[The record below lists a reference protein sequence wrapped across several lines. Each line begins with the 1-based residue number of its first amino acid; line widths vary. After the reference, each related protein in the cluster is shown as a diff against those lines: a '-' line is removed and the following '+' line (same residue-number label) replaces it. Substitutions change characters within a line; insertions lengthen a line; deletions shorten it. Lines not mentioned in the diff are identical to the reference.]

1 MRYSIFSVQ
10 DHHPGL
16 HRSVA
21 QLYAQVIGE
30 AKLAESLGYDTFF
43 VAEHHFH
50 ECGSVPNPAVFLA
63 ALARETRRIR
73 LGVAVANITIHNP
86 LTVAENYA
94 MVDMLSGGR
103 LTLGVGSGYLRHEFA
118 GYRIAPEEKRERFDE
133 NLQVLLRALTG
144 EAVSFQGKYN
154 DLPGVAV
161 NVQPVQAPLPIYVA
175 IQRREAAYHVGRQ
188 GRNIFSLPYSCL
200 NSASDVAGLIEDYR
214 KGFCESGA
222 PGQGQV
228 VLAFH
233 CHVAQSDAQAK
244 RNAETAFNR
253 YLDTRLFYDTRRT
266 YDTVL
271 KAGLGMFGSPRTVAE
286 QLVALAE
293 MGIDHVMFLQNFG
306 VLDARLVE
314 DSMRRLAHE
323 VMPQVRERV
332 GGVVSSPQAGKYA

>member
-10 DHHPGL
+10 DHHPAL

-21 QLYAQVIGE
+21 QLYEQVIGE

-63 ALARETRRIR
+63 ALARETQKIR
-73 LGVAVANITIHNP
+73 LGVAVSNITIHNP
-86 LTVAENYA
+86 LTVAEDYA

-103 LTLGVGSGYLRHEFA
+103 LTLGVGSGYLRHEFE
-118 GYRIAPEEKRERFDE
+118 GHRISPEEKRERFDE
-133 NLQVLLRALTG
+133 NLQVLTRALTG
-144 EAVSFQGKYN
+144 EPVTFQGKYN
-154 DLPGVAV
+154 DIPGVAL
-161 NVQPVQAPLPIYVA
+161 NVQPLQQGGLPIHVA

-200 NSASDVAGLIEDYR
+200 TSAEEIRGLIEDYR
-214 KGFCESGA
+214 KGYAESGA
-222 PGQGQV
+222 PGRGEA

-233 CHVAQSDAQAK
+233 CHVAETDAQAK
-244 RNAETAFNR
+244 ANAEEAFNL

-266 YDTVL
+266 YDTVVGG
-271 KAGLGMFGSPRTVAE
+271 GLGMFGAPATVAS
-286 QLVALAE
+286 QLVALHG

-306 VLDARLVE
+306 VLDAKLVH
-314 DSMRRLAHE
+314 DSMRRIANE
-323 VMPQVRERV
+323 VMPEVHRRI
-332 GGVVSSPQAGKYA
+332 G

>member
-10 DHHPGL
+10 DHHPSL

-21 QLYAQVIGE
+21 QLYEQVIAE

-63 ALARETRRIR
+63 ALARETTKIR
-73 LGVAVANITIHNP
+73 LGVAVSNITIHNP
-86 LTVAENYA
+86 LTIAEDYA

-103 LTLGVGSGYLRHEFA
+103 LTLGVGSGYLRHEFE
-118 GYRIAPEEKRERFDE
+118 GHRVSPEEKRERFDE
-133 NLQVLLRALTG
+133 NLQVVVQALTG
-144 EAVSFQGKYN
+144 EPVHFQGKYN
-154 DLPGVAV
+154 DLPGVAL
-161 NVQPVQAPLPIYVA
+161 NVQPLQKDRLPIHVA

-200 NSASDVAGLIEDYR
+200 TSFEEIRGLVEDYR
-214 KGFCESGA
+214 KGYRESGA
-222 PGQGQV
+222 PGEGSA

-233 CHVAQSDAQAK
+233 CHVAETDEQAK
-244 RNAETAFNR
+244 LNAEQAFNL

-266 YDTVL
+266 YDTVVS
-271 KAGLGMFGSPRTVAE
+271 AGLGMFGSLRTVAD
-286 QLVALAE
+286 QLVGLSE

-306 VLDARLVE
+306 VLDSKLVH
-314 DSMRRLAHE
+314 DSMHRIANE
-323 VMPQVRERV
+323 VMPEVLRRT
-332 GGVVSSPQAGKYA
+332 GKA

>member
-10 DHHPGL
+10 DHHPAR

-21 QLYAQVIGE
+21 QLYEQVIGE

-63 ALARETRRIR
+63 ALARETSRIR
-73 LGVAVANITIHNP
+73 LGVAVSNITIHNP
-86 LTVAENYA
+86 LTVAEDYA

-103 LTLGVGSGYLRHEFA
+103 LTLGVGSGYLRHEFE

-144 EAVSFQGKYN
+144 EPVHFQGKYN
-154 DLPGVAV
+154 DLPGVAL
-161 NVQPVQAPLPIYVA
+161 NVQPLQGETLPVHVA

-200 NSASDVAGLIEDYR
+200 ASSADIRGLIEDYR
-214 KGFCESGA
+214 KGYRESGA
-222 PGQGQV
+222 PGQGEV

-233 CHVAQSDAQAK
+233 CHVAETDAQAK
-244 RNAETAFNR
+244 INAEEAFNL

-266 YDTVL
+266 YDTVVN
-271 KAGLGMFGSPRTVAE
+271 AGLGMFGSPQTIAN
-286 QLVALAE
+286 QLVALHE

-314 DSMRRLAHE
+314 DSMRQLAGE
-323 VMPQVRERV
+323 VMPAVHRRI
-332 GGVVSSPQAGKYA
+332 A

>member
-10 DHHPGL
+10 DHHPAL

-21 QLYAQVIGE
+21 QLYEQVIQE
-30 AKLAESLGYDTFF
+30 ARLAESLGYDTFF

-63 ALARETRRIR
+63 ALACETRRIR

-86 LTVAENYA
+86 LTVAEDYA

-103 LTLGVGSGYLRHEFA
+103 LTLGVGSGYLRHEFE
-118 GYRIAPEEKRERFDE
+118 GHRVSPEEKRGRFDE

-144 EAVSFQGKYN
+144 EPVTFHGKYN
-154 DLPGVAV
+154 DLPGVAL
-161 NVQPVQAPLPIYVA
+161 NVQPPQGARLPVHVA

-188 GRNIFSLPYSCL
+188 GRRIFSLPYSCL
-200 NSASDVAGLIEDYR
+200 TSFEDIRGLVEDYR
-214 KGFCESGA
+214 QGYQESGA
-222 PGQGQV
+222 PGQGEV

-233 CHVAQSDAQAK
+233 CHVAETDAQAK
-244 RNAETAFNR
+244 VNAEDAFNL

-266 YDTVL
+266 YDTVVG
-271 KAGLGMFGSPRTVAE
+271 AGLGMFGSPATVAD
-286 QLVALAE
+286 QLVALHA

-306 VLDARLVE
+306 VLASPLVH
-314 DSMRRLAHE
+314 DSMHRIARE
-323 VMPQVRERV
+323 VMPEVRRRI
-332 GGVVSSPQAGKYA
+332 GQPATA

>member
-10 DHHPGL
+10 DHHPAL
-16 HRSVA
+16 HRSVT
-21 QLYAQVIGE
+21 QLYEQVIGE

-73 LGVAVANITIHNP
+73 LGVAVSNITIHNP
-86 LTVAENYA
+86 LTVAEDYA

-103 LTLGVGSGYLRHEFA
+103 LTLGVGSGYLRHEFE
-118 GYRIAPEEKRERFDE
+118 GHRVAPEEKRERFDE

-144 EAVSFQGKYN
+144 EPVTFQGKFN
-154 DLPGVAV
+154 DLPGVAL
-161 NVQPVQAPLPIYVA
+161 NVQPLQGGKLPVHVA

-200 NSASDVAGLIEDYR
+200 NSSEEIRGLIDDYR
-214 KGFCESGA
+214 QGYRESGA
-222 PGQGQV
+222 PGNGQA

-233 CHVAQSDAQAK
+233 CHVAESDEQAK
-244 RNAETAFNR
+244 INAEAAFNL
-253 YLDTRLFYDTRRT
+253 YLDTRLFYETRRT
-266 YDTVL
+266 YDTVVG
-271 KAGLGMFGSPRTVAE
+271 AGLGMFGSPQTVAK
-286 QLVALAE
+286 QLIALHD

-314 DSMRRLAHE
+314 DSMRRLAGE
-323 VMPQVRERV
+323 VMPAVHRGIR
-332 GGVVSSPQAGKYA
+332 